1 MGHFAKD
8 CKSKK
13 QREFRGKHHA
23 STAVEEE
30 DEPRNRSKRSSS
42 PREKRKDY
50 LLVSTL
56 SANIVN
62 NKDSWLVDSGASRHI
77 TGYKEI
83 LSDFRKKNFSVQVEL
98 GNEASYA
105 IKGIGSIK
113 FHLKCGSMLHLEEVL
128 YVPGLKKNLISVAVL
143 ESKGYRV
150 LFIDGKAFL
159 WAKDKDLSSHW

>member
-8 CKSKK
+8 CRSKK
-13 QREFRGKHHA
+13 RREFNGKHHA
-23 STAVEEE
+23 STAVEEEE

-50 LLVSTL
+50 LLVSAL
-56 SANIVN
+56 SGNIVN
-62 NKDSWLVDSGASRHI
+62 NKDSWLVDSRASRHM

-83 LSDFRKKNFSVQVEL
+83 LSDFRIKNFSVQVEL
-98 GNEASYA
+98 RNEASYA
-105 IKGIGSIK
+105 IKGTGSVK
-113 FHLKCGSMLHLEEVL
+113 FQLECGIVLHLEEVL

-150 LFIDGKAFL
+150 LFMDGKAFL
-159 WAKDKDLSSHW
+159 